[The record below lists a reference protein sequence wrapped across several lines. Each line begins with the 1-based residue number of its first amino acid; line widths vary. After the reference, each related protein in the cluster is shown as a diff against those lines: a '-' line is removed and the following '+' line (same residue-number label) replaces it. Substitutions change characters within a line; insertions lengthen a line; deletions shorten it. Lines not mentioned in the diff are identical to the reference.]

1 MARKLGEVSSELQV
15 KSHRLNE
22 VEIKA
27 YETRREKEVLQMT
40 IEELMREHP
49 QLATSEASL
58 ALK

>member
-15 KSHRLNE
+15 KSHKLNE

-40 IEELMREHP
+40 I
-49 QLATSEASL
+49 
-58 ALK
+58 